1 MAAEQKARVT
11 YDNKM
16 YDEAAPAF
24 RRMYDVVDNA
34 VARTE
39 AANGYAESVLL
50 RNNDD
55 ALMAM
60 ANDLDTLADV
70 DAAMLRKVRFAK
82 ANLHASREEVAEARK
97 IYEMLAADVSNVE
110 GAESAYRIIRYHY
123 DRGEYDKAENLVYEL
138 ADSRTP
144 HSYYLGRAFIVLG
157 DIYASKNDT
166 FQARAT
172 YQSIVDGYTPVD
184 DGVVDEAKKRIE
196 KLQ

>member
-1 MAAEQKARVT
+1 VDARRKAAKGYVENTILDNNQAQTLAMADDVEGMKDIDNSVVRKAQFGKAKVLLEK
-11 YDNKM
+11 NN
-16 YDEAAPAF
+16 EAAAF
-24 RRMYDVVDNA
+24 DIFRSLSADKGDVA
-34 VARTE
+34 
-39 AANGYAESVLL
+39 
-50 RNNDD
+50 
-55 ALMAM
+55 
-60 ANDLDTLADV
+60 
-70 DAAMLRKVRFAK
+70 
-82 ANLHASREEVAEARK
+82 
-97 IYEMLAADVSNVE
+97 
-110 GAESAYRIIRYHY
+110 GAESAYRVICYHF